1 MLTLRTLACAA
12 ALVYLAAC
20 GGHGNPTPAASGGA
34 QQSPAT
40 LPANLGEGP
49 RIALSKDYVHLEYR
63 VYGQGEPAVLLI
75 HGWACN
81 ANYWNEQL
89 DALKAHYTVVA
100 MNLAGHGGSEN
111 NRTDWSIANYAE
123 DVAAVARQIPNAHL
137 VLVGHGM
144 GAVVAL
150 AAVPLLGER
159 VSGVI
164 AVDALRSVGEPPL
177 PPREIATRIAP
188 FRDNFVGATRA
199 LVSSSLFPKDANP
212 LLVQKVA
219 YDMSLARPQV
229 AVASMQSLLSVDLA
243 PILAEVH
250 VPVYAINS
258 DLQPT
263 DAARIR
269 KSLPDFKL
277 DVLSDT
283 GHFPMLEAA
292 SRFNPLL
299 LADVAALTQAPRAS
313 AGAAGESRAFRR
325 Q

>member
-1 MLTLRTLACAA
+1 VQPGAT
-12 ALVYLAAC
+12 
-20 GGHGNPTPAASGGA
+20 PPAA
-34 QQSPAT
+34 
-40 LPANLGEGP
+40 LGEGP

-75 HGWACN
+75 HGWAGN

-111 NRTDWSIANYAE
+111 NRTDWSIANFAE
-123 DVAAVARQIPNAHL
+123 DVAAVAGQIPNTHL

-150 AAVPLLGER
+150 AAVPLLGAR

-177 PPREIATRIAP
+177 PPREIAARMAP
-188 FRDNFVGATRA
+188 FRANFIGATRE
-199 LVSSSLFPKDANP
+199 LVSNSLFPRDADP

-243 PILAEVH
+243 PILAQVD

-263 DAARIR
+263 DEARVR
-269 KSLPDFKL
+269 KSLPNFKL
-277 DVLSDT
+277 DVLPHS
-283 GHFPMLEAA
+283 GHFLMLETAA
-292 SRFNPLL
+292 RFNPLL
-299 LADVAALTQAPRAS
+299 LSDIAALAQAPRP
-313 AGAAGESRAFRR
+313 GAAAP
-325 Q
+325 